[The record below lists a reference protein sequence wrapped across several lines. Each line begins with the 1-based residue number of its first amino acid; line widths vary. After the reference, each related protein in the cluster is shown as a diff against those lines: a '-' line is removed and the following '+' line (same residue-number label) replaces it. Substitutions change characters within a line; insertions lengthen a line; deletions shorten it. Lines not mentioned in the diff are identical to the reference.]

1 MSASD
6 QDRPGTSDEP
16 AGAGGAGAADAP
28 AAAAAESVAA
38 PPAADAGTQT
48 VAWLRDEQLRVD
60 DAWAVA
66 TPAGFTWW
74 PDMQAQTIEVVGSEQ
89 AGPGGPVG
97 HFVSVKTELLR
108 SVELDTEG
116 AAVLSD
122 ALMLSSAMTG
132 VVYDEAERTL
142 ALHSLVTVTDENMPW
157 MRSLLGAAAMMQIA
171 EARAIAPQLAGAMN
185 AAVPG
190 AGHPEKG
197 PRPEPAPIVG
207 AIFDLLVA
215 PGQEPCRWTKDEFQ
229 QAFEGGIDQ
238 PPAVG
243 ARLEEKGGWVVQVP
257 IGGEFSVICRVLSSE
272 SHPRYGN
279 GLFVLQQF
287 PLTPPTEEDGIGL
300 ALALNGLELGQ
311 RPFGYGFGSY
321 AARNKDFYFLSFLPN
336 AVYVPGLLLNIHWSC
351 IQRVQAVHAVLS
363 SQEVEE

>member
-6 QDRPGTSDEP
+6 QDRPDLTDEP
-16 AGAGGAGAADAP
+16 AGAGGTGAAAGAA
-28 AAAAAESVAA
+28 ESAAA
-38 PPAADAGTQT
+38 PPAADAGAQT
-48 VAWLRDEQLRVD
+48 VAWLRDEQLQVD

-66 TPAGFTWW
+66 TPSGFTWW

-142 ALHSLVTVTDENMPW
+142 ALHSLVTVTGENMPW

-300 ALALNGLELGQ
+300 ALALNGLELAQ